1 MRLQGV
7 LYSHRSNFLH
17 ALMAS
22 STDIKNL
29 SSTSCFCALVPMFH
43 ANAWA
48 LVFAAPLTGAR
59 LVLPG
64 VLWPC
69 QAQQCAS
76 AVRGKYACAELLL
89 LCNTMLVHACVVE
102 VHASTSKSV
111 SATYGW

>member
-1 MRLQGV
+1 MWLQGV

-29 SSTSCFCALVPMFH
+29 GSTSCFCALVPMFH
-43 ANAWA
+43 ANAWG

-64 VLWPC
+64 VFGPC
-69 QAQQCAS
+69 HSKQCAS
-76 AVRGKYACAELLL
+76 AVC
-89 LCNTMLVHACVVE
+89 
-102 VHASTSKSV
+102 
-111 SATYGW
+111 